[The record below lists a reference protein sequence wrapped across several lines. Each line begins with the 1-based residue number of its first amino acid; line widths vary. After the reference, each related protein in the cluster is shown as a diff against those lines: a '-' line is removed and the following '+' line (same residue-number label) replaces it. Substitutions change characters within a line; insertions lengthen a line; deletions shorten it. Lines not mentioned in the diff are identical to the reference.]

1 MIWLINVLHL
11 SIKELRC
18 ALRDRTMMG
27 AILVSF
33 TVAVY
38 VVATGAKSDVSNVDI
53 GIVDAD
59 RTGLSMRLRDALRPP
74 MFKPPVEM
82 SAEEAQVAMDEGRM
96 MFVLYIP
103 EHFEADVQG
112 MRSPSVQVAV
122 DATAMAQGGLGM
134 AYVSEI
140 ILRETL
146 DYLRVKNF
154 DSMLP
159 TRSVVHVMFNPNS
172 TTSWFTSIMQVINN
186 VTVLSVVLVGAAVIR
201 ERERGTIEHLLVM
214 PVRPSEIAVAK
225 ILANG
230 FLILLAVGLS
240 VLLIVQGLLKV
251 PVGGSLMLFLA
262 GTGLYLFSLTALGI
276 LLATV
281 ASSMPQFG
289 LLSVPVFVIMY
300 LLSGS
305 GTPSESMPMWLQN
318 VMLLSPSTHY
328 VRLAQGILYR
338 AAGVDIV
345 WPQMLAVAGIGGA
358 FLVMALLRF
367 RAMLARQ
374 G

>member
-38 VVATGAKSDVSNVDI
+38 VVATGAKSDVTNVDI

-82 SAEEAQVAMDEGRM
+82 SAEEAQVAMDEGRL

-159 TRSVVHVMFNPNS
+159 TRSVVHVLFNPNS

-225 ILANG
+225 IVANG
-230 FLILLAVGLS
+230 LLILLAVGLS

-251 PVGGSLMLFLA
+251 PVSGSLMLFLA

-338 AAGVDIV
+338 AAGIDIV

-358 FLVMALLRF
+358 FLIMALLRF

>member
-11 SIKELRC
+11 SIKEMRC

-27 AILVSF
+27 AILISF

-38 VVATGAKSDVSNVDI
+38 VVATGAKSDVSNVSV
-53 GIVDAD
+53 GIVDTD
-59 RTGLSMRLRDALRPP
+59 QSGLSMRLRDALRPP
-74 MFKPPVEM
+74 MFNPPIEM
-82 SAEEAQVAMDEGRM
+82 NQDEAQIAMDEGRV
-96 MFVLYIP
+96 MFVLNIP

-112 MRSPSVQVAV
+112 MRSPVVQVAV

-134 AYVSEI
+134 AYINEI
-140 ILRETL
+140 VLRETMDFL
-146 DYLRVKNF
+146 KVKAF

-159 TRSVVHVMFNPNS
+159 TKSVIHVLFNPNS

-201 ERERGTIEHLLVM
+201 ERERGTLEHLLVM
-214 PVRPSEIAVAK
+214 PVRASEIAMAK
-225 ILANG
+225 IVANG
-230 FLILLAVGLS
+230 LLILVAVGLS
-240 VLLIVQGLLKV
+240 MWLVVGGVLRV
-251 PVGGSLMLFLA
+251 PVGGSLTLFLI

-289 LLSVPVFVIMY
+289 LLAVPVFVIMY

-305 GTPSESMPMWLQN
+305 GTPSESMPQWLQN
-318 VMLLSPSTHY
+318 VMLLSPSTHF

-338 AAGVDIV
+338 SAGFSIV
-345 WPQMLAVAGIGGA
+345 WPQMLAVAGIGSA
-358 FLVMALLRF
+358 FLALALLRF

>member
-38 VVATGAKSDVSNVDI
+38 VVATGAKSDVTNVDI

-74 MFKPPVEM
+74 MFKPPIEM
-82 SAEEAQVAMDEGRM
+82 SAEEAQVAMDEGRL

-159 TRSVVHVMFNPNS
+159 TRSVVHVLFNPNS

-225 ILANG
+225 IVANG
-230 FLILLAVGLS
+230 LLILLAVGLS

-251 PVGGSLMLFLA
+251 PVSGSLMLFLA

-338 AAGVDIV
+338 AAGIDIV

>member
-27 AILVSF
+27 AIFVSF

-38 VVATGAKSDVSNVDI
+38 VVATGAKSDVTNVDI

-74 MFKPPVEM
+74 MFKPPIEM
-82 SAEEAQVAMDEGRM
+82 SAEEAQVAMDEGRL

-159 TRSVVHVMFNPNS
+159 TRSVVHVLFNPNS

-225 ILANG
+225 IVANG
-230 FLILLAVGLS
+230 LLILLAVGLS

-251 PVGGSLMLFLA
+251 PVSGSLMLFLA

-338 AAGVDIV
+338 AAGIDIV

-358 FLVMALLRF
+358 FLIMALLRF

>member
-82 SAEEAQVAMDEGRM
+82 SAEEAQVAMDEGRL

-112 MRSPSVQVAV
+112 MRSPSMQVAV

-225 ILANG
+225 IAANG

-305 GTPSESMPMWLQN
+305 GTPSESMPVWLQN